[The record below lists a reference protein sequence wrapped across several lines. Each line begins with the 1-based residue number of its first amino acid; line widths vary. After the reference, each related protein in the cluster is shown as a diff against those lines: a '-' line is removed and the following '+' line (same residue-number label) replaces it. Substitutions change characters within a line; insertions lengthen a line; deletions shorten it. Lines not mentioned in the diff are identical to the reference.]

1 MRVLVVHAHPSAT
14 SFSRAVC
21 GAAEAG
27 LRDAGHDITV
37 LHLDDEGFR
46 VAMTAE
52 EHRAYHSPQP
62 VLDPVVARHSAL
74 VREAEALVFVYPTW
88 WAAPPAILKGWLE
101 RVMVP
106 GVAFHFDDATNR
118 VRPDLRHVRRLVGIT
133 TYGSGRTYVRVL
145 NDPGRR
151 TITRALGMLCSRRC
165 RRRWLALYG
174 MDTNTAEERGA
185 FLLAVRKRM
194 SRL

>member
-1 MRVLVVHAHPSAT
+1 MRLLVVHAHPSPT

-21 GAAEAG
+21 SAAEAG
-27 LRDAGHDITV
+27 LRDAGHDVTV
-37 LHLDDEGFR
+37 VHLDDDGFR

-52 EHRAYHSPQP
+52 ERLAYHSDQP
-62 VLDPVVARHSAL
+62 ILDPMVARHADL
-74 VREAEALVFVYPTW
+74 VRRSDGIVFVYPTW

-106 GVAFHFDDATNR
+106 GVAFHLDQRTQK
-118 VRPDLRHVRRLVGIT
+118 VQPDLRHIRRLVGIT
-133 TYGSGRTYVRVL
+133 TYGSPRLYVRVL
-145 NDPGRR
+145 TDPGRR
-151 TITRALGMLCSRRC
+151 TITRALGTLCSRRC

-174 MDTNTAEERGA
+174 MDTNTGEARRA
-185 FLLAVRKRM
+185 FLLTVRRRM

>member
-1 MRVLVVHAHPSAT
+1 VRVLVVHAHPSAT
-14 SFSRAVC
+14 SVSRAVC

-27 LRDAGHDITV
+27 LRDAGHEVTV

-52 EHRAYHSPQP
+52 ERRAYHSPQP
-62 VLDPVVARHSAL
+62 VLDPVVARHGAL
-74 VREAEALVFVYPTW
+74 VRDAEALVFVYPTW

-106 GVAFHFDDATNR
+106 GVAFHLDEETHK

-133 TYGSGRTYVRVL
+133 TYGSSRLYVRVL

-151 TITRALGMLCSRRC
+151 MVSRALGTLCSRRC

-174 MDTNTAEERGA
+174 MDTNTADERGA
-185 FLLAVRKRM
+185 FLLSVRKRM
-194 SRL
+194 GRL